1 MPRKPNIIIFNPDQW
16 RGDSLG
22 HLGHPAAIT
31 PNLDKIITEDAV
43 SFSNAF
49 CQANHEGMLRVL
61 VNFY

>member
-31 PNLDKIITEDAV
+31 PNLDKIITENAV
-43 SFSNAF
+43 FFSNVF
-49 CQANHEGMLRVL
+49 CRD
-61 VNFY
+61 